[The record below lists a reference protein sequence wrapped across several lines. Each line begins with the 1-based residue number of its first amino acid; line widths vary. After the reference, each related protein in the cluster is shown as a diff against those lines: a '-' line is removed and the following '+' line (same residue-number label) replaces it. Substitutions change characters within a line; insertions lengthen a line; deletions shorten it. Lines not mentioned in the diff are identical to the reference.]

1 MTTTTGPAVMIDRLP
16 KGITRWAPVYLTNLD
31 RQPTRKGHRPLT
43 RYTLHHH
50 GDPLNIWRVGLATLG
65 LTDPT
70 DATRLALEARRMR
83 AEASTTTGT
92 TAQRD
97 DLARQYAAGALTVA
111 DVVTAT
117 AGTSAAALARTQD
130 ANRARAV
137 ILAAAIDTQNAAR
150 RALCDAGDAL
160 ITDLLAPE
168 AARILKSAG
177 GKAPNITDLTE
188 RWNLVHDLA
197 ATLRG
202 WAAHTA
208 GGRREDYAFVRPD
221 LVHEWRCN
229 HAQRVRETARDIDRR
244 AGLARI
250 ALVTVGAP
258 ALDLAV
264 ITAHA
269 DEWTPGVFTAA
280 QVLEHASEW
289 ERL

>member
-31 RQPTRKGHRPLT
+31 RQPTRKGPHRLT
-43 RYTLHHH
+43 RYNLHHH

-83 AEASTTTGT
+83 AEANTTTDT
-92 TAQRD
+92 PAQRD
-97 DLARQYAAGALTVA
+97 TLARQYAAGELTAA

-117 AGTSAAALARTQD
+117 EGTSAAALARTQD

-137 ILAAAIDTQNAAR
+137 ILAAAVDTQNAAR
-150 RALCDAGDAL
+150 RALYAAGDTL
-160 ITDLLAPE
+160 ITDLLHPE
-168 AARILKSAG
+168 AAHILKAAG
-177 GKAPNITDLTE
+177 GKAPNIADLTE

-197 ATLRG
+197 AMLRG

-208 GGRREDYAFVRPD
+208 GGRREDYAFARPD

-229 HAQRVRETARDIDRR
+229 HAQRVRERARTIDQR
-244 AGLARI
+244 AGSARI
-250 ALVTVGAP
+250 ALVAIGAP
-258 ALDLAV
+258 TLDVAV
-264 ITAHA
+264 IAAHA
-269 DEWTPGVFTAA
+269 DEWKPGVFTAA
-280 QVLEHASEW
+280 QVLEHASDW